1 MGRTTN
7 ILRSPQKCTVS
18 SLRCIDCKRDALTEP
33 TWRLTP
39 ASPARSVLLDN
50 QELPLAED
58 TLTAPVERE
67 QRDRVV
73 IRFAGDSGDGMQLA
87 GTQFTAASAM
97 FGNDLATFPNFPA
110 EIRAPQGTLPG
121 VSSFQ
126 VHIADWDILTPG
138 DDPDVLVAMNPAA
151 LQSNLGDL
159 REGGLLL
166 INEDAFVERN
176 LAKAG
181 YDTSPLTDGSL
192 ENYHVLTAKME
203 ELTKLAVKDTGVKGR
218 ATLRS
223 KNFFALGLISW
234 MFTRPL
240 EPVIDWVE
248 KKFGKDQPV
257 GLANIAA
264 LKAGYNYGITTEAF
278 HHTYEIPPA
287 KLPAGTYANVTGNQ
301 ALAWGLIAGAQAAAV
316 PLFYASYPIT
326 PATSILEELARRKN
340 FGVRSFQAEDEIA
353 AVGIAVG
360 ASFAGHL
367 GVTGT
372 SGPGVALKSETISLA
387 FSTELPLIV
396 VNVQRA
402 GPSTGLP
409 TKVEQSDLLFT
420 LYGRHG
426 EAPLPVIAVQSPSDA
441 YEVAVEAT
449 RIATKYM
456 TPVMLLSDGYI
467 ANSSEP
473 WRLPNAEGLPDNRVT
488 YATDPNGPDG
498 AFLPYA
504 RDPETMARPWAI
516 PGTPGLEHRVGGLEK
531 QNLTGNVSYNPLNH
545 ELMTELREEKLQRI
559 AADIPHVEVHGP
571 EDADLLVVGWG
582 STFGAIRAG
591 VNNVNRSDARVA
603 HVHVRY
609 LNPFPPNL
617 GEVVARFPRVLVPEL
632 NRGQL
637 SRLLRAEY
645 LIPALSYPKIQ
656 GIPFKASEISAKI
669 LEILDTKDHS

>member
-1 MGRTTN
+1 M
-7 ILRSPQKCTVS
+7 
-18 SLRCIDCKRDALTEP
+18 
-33 TWRLTP
+33 
-39 ASPARSVLLDN
+39 
-50 QELPLAED
+50 AED

-97 FGNDLATFPNFPA
+97 FGNDLATFPDFPA

-159 REGGLLL
+159 PKGGLLL
-166 INEDAFVERN
+166 VNEDAFVERN

-181 YDTSPLTDGSL
+181 YEENPLTDGSL
-192 ENYHVLTAKME
+192 EAYHVLTAKME
-203 ELTKLAVKDTGVKGR
+203 DLTKLAVKDTGVKGR

-240 EPVIDWVE
+240 EPIIDWVE
-248 KKFGKDQPV
+248 GKFGKDQPV
-257 GLANIAA
+257 GMANIAA
-264 LKAGYNYGITTEAF
+264 LKAGYNYGITTDAF
-278 HHTYEIPPA
+278 HHTYEIQPA
-287 KLPAGTYANVTGNQ
+287 KLPPGTYTNVTGNQ
-301 ALAWGLIAGAQAAAV
+301 ALAWGLIAGARAAAV

-353 AVGIAVG
+353 AVGIALG

-387 FSTELPLIV
+387 FSTELPMIV

-402 GPSTGLP
+402 GPSTGMP

-441 YEVAVEAT
+441 FDVAVEAS

-473 WRLPNAEGLPDNRVT
+473 WRLPDTDDLPDNKVT
-488 YATDPNGPDG
+488 YAAEPNGPDG
-498 AFLPYA
+498 TFLPYA
-504 RDPETMARPWAI
+504 RNDDTLARPWAI

-545 ELMTELREEKLQRI
+545 QLMTELREEKLQRI
-559 AADIPHVEVHGP
+559 AADIPLVEVHGP

-591 VNNVNRSDARVA
+591 VNNVNGGGAKVA
-603 HVHVRY
+603 HVHLRY
-609 LNPFPPNL
+609 LNPFPENL
-617 GEVVARFPRVLVPEL
+617 GDIVAGYPMVLVPEL

-645 LIPALSYPKIQ
+645 LIPALSYPKIE
-656 GIPFKASEISAKI
+656 GIPFKASEISTKI
-669 LEILDTKDHS
+669 LEILDTKDNS